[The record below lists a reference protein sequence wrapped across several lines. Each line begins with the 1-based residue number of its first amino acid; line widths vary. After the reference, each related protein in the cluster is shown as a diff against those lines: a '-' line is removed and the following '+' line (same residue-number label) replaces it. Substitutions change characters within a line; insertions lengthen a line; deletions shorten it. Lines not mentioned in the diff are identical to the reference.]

1 MKNGLYTN
9 LIQTRNNPHL
19 NLVTSQI
26 ASTTSLVLQYH

>member
-19 NLVTSQI
+19 NLI
-26 ASTTSLVLQYH
+26 ASTTGLALQYH